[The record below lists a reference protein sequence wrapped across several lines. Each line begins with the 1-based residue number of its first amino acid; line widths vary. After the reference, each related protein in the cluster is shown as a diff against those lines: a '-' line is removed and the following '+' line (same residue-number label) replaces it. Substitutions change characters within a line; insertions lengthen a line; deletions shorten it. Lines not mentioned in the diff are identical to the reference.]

1 MAFSLDFLTG
11 YCRSEVCRKGLL
23 IEDQHASV
31 ARTLPWLYLLIIS
44 QQLIS
49 WVDAGPLAL
58 PVPVILVFGFL
69 TIFSIFRAGYWWLN
83 RNRFSNFSREHK
95 KKDLRSVTIMGP
107 SLALFFSG
115 FASYVFVQTGDP
127 EQAFL
132 GLSIVTL
139 STVGAFSLYVLPVAA
154 ISTLLAAIA
163 PLAVSFV
170 LFGDEQLVLLGGLL
184 AAILIFGVFL
194 LVENFRGFADMN
206 LARVR
211 LEDEKIASQRVAA
224 SVERLAYYDALTD
237 LPNRR
242 KFIQLLADAQKETEN
257 GAPGFA
263 VGVIDIT
270 GFKAIDDAYGRAAG
284 DALLRQIADR
294 VSSINDK
301 SPNSV
306 CHVARLGGDEFVF
319 IAPGI
324 ENVRQAYGFG
334 KVLCKILHNDFELP
348 EAKVS
353 LSFSCGFAL
362 FPYSDSNPDRLIARA
377 DLARKV
383 MAEQGRDIAGVFSLD
398 LESASVREAN
408 VKQALGEAIS
418 KGTIEPW
425 FQPIVRIDNGEICG
439 FEALARWNDPEL
451 GDVSP
456 AEFIEIAEQS
466 QLIEEL
472 TLLLFRKSL
481 LVAKG
486 WSQGTK
492 LFYNLSAKSLGRQ
505 KSIEKM
511 LAILKESGFPPSHL
525 EIELTET
532 AVMDDIELAK
542 KQMQKFRDA
551 GVGIAL
557 DDFGSGYSSLAQI
570 RDLPLDKVKIDKS
583 FTDQIC
589 TDAKIRNIV
598 EAIILL
604 CQKIEITCVV
614 EGIEDLEQLG
624 LLSDMGCEFGQ
635 GYLFSRPIPAYKT
648 SRRVLLV
655 NAA

>member
-1 MAFSLDFLTG
+1 VAFSFSFFTG
-11 YCRSEVCRKGLL
+11 ISRSKVCKNDLL
-23 IEDQHASV
+23 IADQHASV
-31 ARTLPWLYLLIIS
+31 ARTLPWMYLLIIS
-44 QQLIS
+44 QQVVSWLNARFLDMPIFLELIF
-49 WVDAGPLAL
+49 L
-58 PVPVILVFGFL
+58 FL
-69 TIFSIFRAGYWWLN
+69 TIFSVLRAGYWWSN
-83 RNRFSNFSREHK
+83 RANFDGFSVERK
-95 KKDLRSVTIMGP
+95 KKDLRSVTVMGP
-107 SLALFFSG
+107 VLALFFSG
-115 FASYVFVQTGDP
+115 FSSYVYVLTGDLKH
-127 EQAFL
+127 AL
-132 GLSIVTL
+132 MGVSIVAL
-139 STVGAFSLYVLPVAA
+139 STVGAFSLYVMPVAA
-154 ISTLLAAIA
+154 IGTLLAALL
-163 PLAVSFV
+163 PLALAFLLV
-170 LFGDEQLVLLGGLL
+170 GTDNLVLLGTLLL
-184 AAILIFGVFL
+184 AILVFSVFL
-194 LVENFRGFADMN
+194 LAENFRSFAD
-206 LARVR
+206 LVLSRAR
-211 LEDEKIASQRVAA
+211 LEEEKVVSQRVVA
-224 SVERLAYYDALTD
+224 SVDRLAYYDALTD

-242 KFIQLLADAQKETEN
+242 KFIQLLGDAQEETEN

-263 VGVIDIT
+263 VGVIDIA

-294 VSSINDK
+294 ISSINEK
-301 SPNSV
+301 SPDSV
-306 CHVARLGGDEFVF
+306 RHVARLGGDEFVF
-319 IAPGI
+319 IAPEI
-324 ENVRQAYGFG
+324 ENVCQAYDFG
-334 KVLCKILHNDFELP
+334 KVLCKILHNDFELA
-348 EAKVS
+348 ETKVN

-383 MAEQGRDIAGVFSLD
+383 IAEQGGDVAGVFSLE

-408 VKQALGEAIS
+408 VKQALGGAIS

-425 FQPIVRIDNGEICG
+425 FQPIVRIENGEICG

-456 AEFIEIAEQS
+456 TEFIEIAEQS

-481 LVAKG
+481 TVAKG

-511 LAILKESGFPPSHL
+511 LTILKESGFPPSHL

-589 TDAKIRNIV
+589 TDAKIRSIV

-648 SRRVLLV
+648 TRRMLLV